1 MFLAPTMS
9 GLMYPTEESRPSGSC
24 LDSEKVDTG
33 FISFFRN
40 IPATVPG
47 TVRLFNRQDFYAAYG
62 DDALYVADTVFKT
75 KSVLRYLGGKS
86 REDIGLPSCSLSLTA
101 AKSFLRD
108 ALTTKQLRVEIWAST
123 SGDGSGKR
131 GSTWAIAK
139 QASPGNLQELED
151 LLFLQSDVVSS
162 PIVLA
167 LRIKV
172 EDGLNQVGAAFAD
185 ATNREFG
192 IAEYAETDLFSNSEV
207 SMACALIFS
216 SL

>member
-1 MFLAPTMS
+1 M
-9 GLMYPTEESRPSGSC
+9 
-24 LDSEKVDTG
+24 
-33 FISFFRN
+33 
-40 IPATVPG
+40 
-47 TVRLFNRQDFYAAYG
+47 
-62 DDALYVADTVFKT
+62 
-75 KSVLRYLGGKS
+75 
-86 REDIGLPSCSLSLTA
+86 
-101 AKSFLRD
+101 
-108 ALTTKQLRVEIWAST
+108 
-123 SGDGSGKR
+123 
-131 GSTWAIAK
+131 
-139 QASPGNLQELED
+139 
-151 LLFLQSDVVSS
+151 QSDVVSS